1 MKIKLEFQYFN
12 DCPNHKKLFENLEKA
27 IEGLED
33 LIELSK
39 IDIENDEDAKK
50 YKFRGS
56 PTLLING
63 IDLENL
69 PEPEEPVLACR
80 FYPSGLPSV
89 EIIRARILAE
99 FMKSNN
105 S

>member
-1 MKIKLEFQYFN
+1 MKVKLEFQYF
-12 DCPNHKKLFENLEKA
+12 DGCPNHKKLFENLEKA

-39 IDIENDEDAKK
+39 IDIKNDEDAKK

-80 FYPSGLPSV
+80 FYPSGLPSA

-99 FMKSNN
+99 FRKSND